1 MSRPEPSRI
10 EFIALIASIMMIVAF
25 GIDAMLPALP
35 AIGQSLRVAD
45 PTDWALVIT
54 VFTIGFGVAQLF
66 AGPLSDRY
74 GRKRLLIGSLAA
86 NAAFNLLAALSGS
99 FVALLFARFASGF
112 GAAGARVLVTAVVRD
127 RFAGRDM
134 AQVMSLAA
142 AVFMAAPILAPFMG
156 TAVLLVAPWPWIFV
170 VLAALSAALFVWT
183 WRRLPETLAV
193 EKRIPLERH
202 ALVAAAHVVLTDRQS
217 VGYTIANTCFT
228 VAIMGFLTSVQ
239 LVFAQTLGRPDLL
252 PWGFAA
258 MASVM
263 MVASLVN
270 SRIVMIWGMRRIGH
284 WALIVFTAVAAF
296 HAVFASVATETLWTF
311 VALQSL
317 MMVGFSLAVGNF
329 GALGMERMGDAAGMA
344 SSLQGAF
351 SSILGSLGGAI
362 IGQSFDGSTV
372 PLYTG
377 ITIAGLAALTAV
389 LWAEG
394 GRLFVVRSVPP
405 VSEVAEAA

>member
-1 MSRPEPSRI
+1 MSRPEPSRM

-35 AIGQSLRVAD
+35 AIGQSLNVAN

-99 FVALLFARFASGF
+99 FVALLVARFASGF

-170 VLAALSAALFVWT
+170 VLAALSAALFLWT

-193 EKRIPLERH
+193 EKRIPLERR
-202 ALVAAAHVVLTDRQS
+202 ALAAAARVVLTDRQS

-252 PWGFAA
+252 PWGFAV
-258 MASVM
+258 MAGVM

-270 SRIVMIWGMRRIGH
+270 SRIVMHWGMRRIGH
-284 WALIVFTAVAAF
+284 WALILFTAVAAF
-296 HAVFASVATETLWTF
+296 HAVFASVATETLLTF

-317 MMVGFSLAVGNF
+317 MMVGFSFAVGNF
-329 GALGMERMGDAAGMA
+329 GALGMERMGGVAGMA

-351 SSILGSLGGAI
+351 SSIIGSVGGAI

-377 ITIAGLAALTAV
+377 ITIAGIAALAAV

-394 GRLFVVRSVPP
+394 GKLFVVRSVP
-405 VSEVAEAA
+405 VAGGT

>member
-35 AIGQSLRVAD
+35 AIGASLRVAD

-99 FVALLFARFASGF
+99 FVALLVARFASGF

-170 VLAALSAALFVWT
+170 VLAALSAALFLWT

-193 EKRIPLERH
+193 EKRIPLERR
-202 ALVAAAHVVLTDRQS
+202 ALAAAARVVLTDRQS

-252 PWGFAA
+252 PWGFAV
-258 MASVM
+258 MAGVM

-270 SRIVMIWGMRRIGH
+270 SRIVMHWGMRRIGH
-284 WALIVFTAVAAF
+284 WALILFTAVAAF
-296 HAVFASVATETLWTF
+296 HAVFASVATETLLTF

-317 MMVGFSLAVGNF
+317 MMVGFSFAVGNF
-329 GALGMERMGDAAGMA
+329 GALGMERMGGVAGMA

-351 SSILGSLGGAI
+351 SSIIGSVGGAI

-372 PLYTG
+372 PLYPG
-377 ITIAGLAALTAV
+377 ITIAGIAALAAV

-394 GRLFVVRSVPP
+394 GKLFVVRSVP
-405 VSEVAEAA
+405 VAGGT